1 MLMRTQTYIPTMSNV
16 VSSKSKKCPSRG
28 TPPISYHFQV
38 HSILTNTIIYLGYL
52 DLAVKPWLTNKV
64 TSSRHTLPD
73 TNILVAHENGWIERL
88 VSF

>member
-52 DLAVKPWLTNKV
+52 DLAVKP
-64 TSSRHTLPD
+64 
-73 TNILVAHENGWIERL
+73 
-88 VSF
+88 